1 MLFNSFEYLLFLP
14 IVFLFYWF
22 VFDYAMSKCKHQ
34 LLLQNLFVVVAS
46 YIFYGWWDW
55 RFLILI
61 AITTLLSFLSGIG
74 IEYAPTQRGK
84 KAVMIANIVVN
95 LGILGIYKYY
105 DFFAREFAE
114 LFGIESDFLLLH
126 LILPVGISF
135 YTFQALS
142 YSIDVYRKQ
151 IQPTHDIVAFT
162 AFLSFFPQLVAGPI
176 ERATNLLPQFQ
187 RKRTFDYATAVD
199 GMRQILWGLFKK
211 IVVADNC
218 ATYVDTVF
226 ADISNQSGS
235 TLLLAAVLFTFQIY
249 GDFSGYSDIAI
260 GTAKLFGIKLMRNF
274 NVPYFSRDI
283 AEFWRRWHISLTTW
297 FRDYVYIPLGGSRP
311 VVPDWI
317 MKNNNAPK
325 LIQQHQQLNSTTF
338 RANQHP
344 GATGD
349 TMLGDENIL
358 RRCDRYKKTIAVR
371 NTFII
376 FLLSGFWHGA
386 NWTFMLW
393 GAYHALLF
401 VPLLLQGKN
410 RRYRD
415 TVATI
420 TLPDGTIKTKW
431 LPSLKE
437 AGQML
442 LTFALAVL
450 GWIVFRATG
459 MKTLSVWISGIF
471 DSSLFSMPLWNETT
485 SSIIQL
491 ICFILLMLIIEWI
504 NRNQSHG
511 LVLTIKQ
518 KWIRLLTYY
527 VLIFAIIFNYG
538 QEQTF
543 IYFQF

>member
-1 MLFNSFEYLLFLP
+1 MLFNSFEFLIFLP
-14 IVFLFYWF
+14 IVFLLYWF
-22 VFDYAMSKCKHQ
+22 VFDYAIRKCKKQ
-34 LLLQNLFVVVAS
+34 LLWQNLFVVVAS

-61 AITTLLSFLSGIG
+61 AITTILSFLSGIG
-74 IEYAPTQRGK
+74 IEKAHTQRGK
-84 KAVMIANIVVN
+84 KTVMIANIVVN
-95 LGILGIYKYY
+95 LGILGVYKYY
-105 DFFAREFAE
+105 DFFAEQFAQ

-187 RKRTFDYATAVD
+187 RKRHFDYTQAVD

-218 ATYVDTVF
+218 AAYVDTVF
-226 ADISNQSGS
+226 ADISTQSGS

-260 GTAKLFGIKLMRNF
+260 GTAKLFGINLMRNF

-311 VVPDWI
+311 VVPERL
-317 MKNNNAPK
+317 KAK
-325 LIQQHQQLNSTTF
+325 GER
-338 RANQHP
+338 RA
-344 GATGD
+344 A
-349 TMLGDENIL
+349 
-358 RRCDRYKKTIAVR
+358 RYIKWIAVR
-371 NTFII
+371 NTFVI

-386 NWTFMLW
+386 NWTFVLW

-401 VPLLLQGKN
+401 VPLLVMNKN
-410 RRYRD
+410 RRFMDDERQWTD
-415 TVATI
+415 I
-420 TLPDGTIKTKW
+420 PR
-431 LPSLKE
+431 
-437 AGQML
+437 ML
-442 LTFALAVL
+442 LTFVL
-450 GWIVFRATG
+450 VVIGWIFFRASD
-459 MKTLSVWISGIF
+459 MASCWDYFSGIWQL
-471 DSSLFSMPLWNETT
+471 SLFTLPVVENSLLLWATIAA
-485 SSIIQL
+485 IIV
-491 ICFILLMLIIEWI
+491 MLIIEWTKQLP
-504 NRNQSHG
+504 NRWWLYYG
-511 LVLTIKQ
+511 LLVAI
-518 KWIRLLTYY
+518 WW
-527 VLIFAIIFNYG
+527 FAG
-538 QEQTF
+538 QDVDF